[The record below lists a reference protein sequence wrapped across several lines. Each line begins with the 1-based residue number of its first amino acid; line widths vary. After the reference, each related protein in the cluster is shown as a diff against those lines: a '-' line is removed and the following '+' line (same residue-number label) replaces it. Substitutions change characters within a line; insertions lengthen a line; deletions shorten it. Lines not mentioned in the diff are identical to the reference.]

1 MGKLKNKR
9 KRKKYVKEVSAQS
22 ILFGKIVNF
31 IKHDLIVY
39 VFLIFLV
46 FVVYEI
52 FWDQLKVSLVDEYGK
67 HTTAIIVDS
76 YKRKHK
82 PRKGGVE
89 PYIEEVRE
97 YKFSCEGSTYS
108 GMLRLR
114 EEAKEVKENFQI
126 VKFIGFEI
134 RIVES
139 IDFDVQIAELK
150 DLQIGDSLDI
160 RYIEKCPFIN
170 ASVIEIEKFRSK

>member
-9 KRKKYVKEVSAQS
+9 KRKKYVKEVSQRS

-39 VFLIFLV
+39 VFLISLV
-46 FVVYEI
+46 FVVVYEI
-52 FWDQLKVSLVDEYGK
+52 FWDQLKVSLVDKYGK

-76 YKRKHK
+76 YKKKRN
-82 PRKGGVE
+82 PNKGGGG
-89 PYIEEVRE
+89 PYIVEVRE

-114 EEAKEVKENFQI
+114 EDAKQNYQTVEL
-126 VKFIGFEI
+126 IGFEI

-139 IDFDVQIAELK
+139 IDFDVQVAELK

-160 RYIEKCPFIN
+160 RYIEKCPFLN

>member
-52 FWDQLKVSLVDEYGK
+52 FWNQLKVSLVDKYGK

-76 YKRKHK
+76 YKKKRN
-82 PRKGGVE
+82 PNKGGGG
-89 PYIEEVRE
+89 PYIVEVRE

-108 GMLRLR
+108 GMLKLHK
-114 EEAKEVKENFQI
+114 EAKENFQI

-139 IDFDVQIAELK
+139 INYDVQIAELK

-160 RYIEKCPFIN
+160 RYIEKCPFLN

>member
-9 KRKKYVKEVSAQS
+9 KRKKYVKEVSQRS

-46 FVVYEI
+46 FVVYKI
-52 FWDQLKVSLVDEYGK
+52 FWNQLKVSLVDEYGK
-67 HTTAIIVDS
+67 HATAIIVDS
-76 YKRKHK
+76 YKTKHK
-82 PRKGGVE
+82 PSKGGGG
-89 PYIEEVRE
+89 PYIVEVRE

-108 GMLRLR
+108 GMLKLHK
-114 EEAKEVKENFQI
+114 EAKENFQI
-126 VKFIGFEI
+126 VKFMGFEI

-139 IDFDVQIAELK
+139 IDYNVQVAELK

-160 RYIEKCPFIN
+160 RYIEKCPFLN

>member
-9 KRKKYVKEVSAQS
+9 KRKKYVKEVSQRS

-46 FVVYEI
+46 FVVYKI
-52 FWDQLKVSLVDEYGK
+52 FWNQLKISLVDEYGK

-76 YKRKHK
+76 YKKKRN
-82 PRKGGVE
+82 PMKGGRG
-89 PYIEEVRE
+89 PYIVEVRE

-114 EEAKEVKENFQI
+114 EDAKENFQI

-139 IDFDVQIAELK
+139 IDYDVQVAELK

-160 RYIEKCPFIN
+160 RYIEKCPFLN

>member
-9 KRKKYVKEVSAQS
+9 KRKKYVKEVSQRS

-46 FVVYEI
+46 FVVYKI
-52 FWDQLKVSLVDEYGK
+52 FWNQLKVSLVDEYGK

-76 YKRKHK
+76 YKTKHN
-82 PRKGGVE
+82 PHKGGGD

-97 YKFSCEGSTYS
+97 YEFSCEGSTYS
-108 GMLRLR
+108 GMLKLHK
-114 EEAKEVKENFQI
+114 EAKENFQI
-126 VKFIGFEI
+126 VKFMGFEI

-139 IDFDVQIAELK
+139 IDYNVQVAELK

-160 RYIEKCPFIN
+160 RYIEKCPFLN

>member
-9 KRKKYVKEVSAQS
+9 KRKKYVKEVSQRS

-46 FVVYEI
+46 FVVYKI
-52 FWDQLKVSLVDEYGK
+52 FWNQLKVSLVDEYGK
-67 HTTAIIVDS
+67 HATAIIVDS
-76 YKRKHK
+76 YKKKRNPH
-82 PRKGGVE
+82 KGGGG
-89 PYIEEVRE
+89 PYIVEVRE
-97 YKFSCEGSTYS
+97 YEFSCEGSTYS
-108 GMLRLR
+108 GMLKLHK
-114 EEAKEVKENFQI
+114 EAKENFQI
-126 VKFIGFEI
+126 VKFMGFEI

-139 IDFDVQIAELK
+139 IDYNVQVAELK

>member
-9 KRKKYVKEVSAQS
+9 KRKKYVKEVSQRS

-46 FVVYEI
+46 FVVYKI

-67 HTTAIIVDS
+67 HATAIIVDS
-76 YKRKHK
+76 YYKKKRNPH
-82 PRKGGVE
+82 KGGGG
-89 PYIEEVRE
+89 PYIVEVRE
-97 YKFSCEGSTYS
+97 YEFSCEGSTYS
-108 GMLRLR
+108 GMLKLHK
-114 EEAKEVKENFQI
+114 EAKENFQI
-126 VKFIGFEI
+126 VKFMGFEI
-134 RIVES
+134 RIVKS
-139 IDFDVQIAELK
+139 IDYNVQVAELK

-160 RYIEKCPFIN
+160 RYIEKCPFLN

>member
-9 KRKKYVKEVSAQS
+9 KRKKYVKEVSQRS

-52 FWDQLKVSLVDEYGK
+52 FWDQLKVSLVDKYGK
-67 HTTAIIVDS
+67 HATAIIVDS

-114 EEAKEVKENFQI
+114 EDAKQNYQTVEL
-126 VKFIGFEI
+126 IGSEI

-139 IDFDVQIAELK
+139 IDFDVQDAELK

-160 RYIEKCPFIN
+160 RYIEKCPFLN

>member
-9 KRKKYVKEVSAQS
+9 KRKKYVKEVSQRS

-46 FVVYEI
+46 FVYVYEI
-52 FWDQLKVSLVDEYGK
+52 FWDQLKVSLVDKYGK

-76 YKRKHK
+76 YKKKRN
-82 PRKGGVE
+82 PNKGGG
-89 PYIEEVRE
+89 PYIVEVRE

-108 GMLRLR
+108 GMLKLHK
-114 EEAKEVKENFQI
+114 EAKENFQI

-134 RIVES
+134 KIVES

-160 RYIEKCPFIN
+160 RYIEKCPFLN

>member
-9 KRKKYVKEVSAQS
+9 KRKKYVKEVSQRS

-46 FVVYEI
+46 FVYVYEI

-76 YKRKHK
+76 YKKKRN
-82 PRKGGVE
+82 PNKGGGD

-108 GMLRLR
+108 GMLKLHK
-114 EEAKEVKENFQI
+114 EAKENFQI

-160 RYIEKCPFIN
+160 MYIEKCPFIN

>member
-9 KRKKYVKEVSAQS
+9 KRKKYVKEVSQRS

-67 HTTAIIVDS
+67 HATAIIVDS
-76 YKRKHK
+76 YKKKRNPH
-82 PRKGGVE
+82 KGGGG
-89 PYIEEVRE
+89 PYIVEVRE
-97 YKFSCEGSTYS
+97 YEFSCEGSTYS
-108 GMLRLR
+108 GMLKLHK
-114 EEAKEVKENFQI
+114 EAKENFQI
-126 VKFIGFEI
+126 VKFMGFEI
-134 RIVES
+134 RIVKS
-139 IDFDVQIAELK
+139 IDYNVQVAELK

-160 RYIEKCPFIN
+160 RYIEKCPFLN

>member
-9 KRKKYVKEVSAQS
+9 KRKKYVKEVSQRS

-31 IKHDLIVY
+31 IKHDLIGY

-46 FVVYEI
+46 FVVVYEI
-52 FWDQLKVSLVDEYGK
+52 FWNQLKVSLVDKYGK

-76 YKRKHK
+76 YKKKRN
-82 PRKGGVE
+82 PNKGGGG

-114 EEAKEVKENFQI
+114 EDAKQNYQTVEL
-126 VKFIGFEI
+126 IGFEI

-139 IDFDVQIAELK
+139 IDFNVQVAELK

-160 RYIEKCPFIN
+160 RYIEKCPFLN

>member
-9 KRKKYVKEVSAQS
+9 KRKKYVKEVSQRS

-31 IKHDLIVY
+31 IKHDLIGY
-39 VFLIFLV
+39 VFLISLV
-46 FVVYEI
+46 FVVVYEI
-52 FWDQLKVSLVDEYGK
+52 FWDQLKVSLVDKYGK
-67 HTTAIIVDS
+67 HATAIIVDS

-82 PRKGGVE
+82 PSKGGVE
-89 PYIEEVRE
+89 PYIVEVRE

-114 EEAKEVKENFQI
+114 EDAKENFQI

-139 IDFDVQIAELK
+139 IDYDVQVAELK

-160 RYIEKCPFIN
+160 RYIEKCPFLN

>member
-9 KRKKYVKEVSAQS
+9 KRKKYVKEVSQRS

-46 FVVYEI
+46 FVVYKI

-67 HTTAIIVDS
+67 HATAIIVDS
-76 YKRKHK
+76 YKKKRNPH
-82 PRKGGVE
+82 KGGGG
-89 PYIEEVRE
+89 PYIVEVRE
-97 YKFSCEGSTYS
+97 YEFSCEGSTYS
-108 GMLRLR
+108 GMLKLHK
-114 EEAKEVKENFQI
+114 EAKENFQI
-126 VKFIGFEI
+126 VKFMGFEI
-134 RIVES
+134 RIVKS
-139 IDFDVQIAELK
+139 IDYNVQVAELK

-160 RYIEKCPFIN
+160 RYIEKCPFLN

>member
-9 KRKKYVKEVSAQS
+9 KRKKYVKEVSQRS

-52 FWDQLKVSLVDEYGK
+52 FWNQLKISLVDEYGK
-67 HTTAIIVDS
+67 HATAIIVDS

-82 PRKGGVE
+82 PSKGGVG

-139 IDFDVQIAELK
+139 IDFDVQVAELK

-160 RYIEKCPFIN
+160 RYIEKCPFLN